1 MESLRFRCAESDW
14 GVFYRH
20 IGIKILI
27 LASHIDNCMVT
38 GSNKKLTKDFRANVA
53 HQYKHTDLRPIS
65 SLLRMKVTCDHVS
78 HTISLSQD
86 AYLDSII
93 TRYNFTNLKPLSI
106 SMDLNIQL
114 SMNQSPKSLAKCTMI
129 KNIPYREAVGSLM
142 HLAIATCPNI
152 AFTVAMVAQF
162 GNDPG
167 PVHWDAVKQIFRYLM
182 LWLSMPNIV
191 PTDFVVS
198 FLSFLSYQINL

>member
-1 MESLRFRCAESDW
+1 
-14 GVFYRH
+14 
-20 IGIKILI
+20 
-27 LASHIDNCMVT
+27 
-38 GSNKKLTKDFRANVA
+38 
-53 HQYKHTDLRPIS
+53 
-65 SLLRMKVTCDHVS
+65 
-78 HTISLSQD
+78 
-86 AYLDSII
+86 
-93 TRYNFTNLKPLSI
+93 
-106 SMDLNIQL
+106 
-114 SMNQSPKSLAKCTMI
+114 
-129 KNIPYREAVGSLM
+129 M

-182 LWLSMPNIV
+182 LRLSMPNIV